1 MPPPHPQLRPP
12 PVAFRR
18 NPIPHSALPIPNSPR
33 PHPSFRP
40 RRDARHPTRNY
51 GPRPSPFAGAQFHT
65 PHSQFQIPRAPTR
78 HSGESRKPRPPLLPS
93 PTQPRAATNPIP
105 EITQIKRI
113 TVQDQAATTIRGQW
127 ASATSGAT
135 RGLGATCCPWRF
147 GGCVDSGF
155 RRKDVRMGRGLRG
168 FRLSPKRR
176 EDGEG
181 VTWIPA
187 FAEKT

>member
-1 MPPPHPQLRPP
+1 MGDLAPITGNRQPTAATPPAITAPARRLSPEPNSTLRTPNSKFPAPP
-12 PVAFRR
+12 PV
-18 NPIPHSALPIPNSPR
+18 IPAK
-33 PHPSFRP
+33 
-40 RRDARHPTRNY
+40 
-51 GPRPSPFAGAQFHT
+51 AGNH
-65 PHSQFQIPRAPTR
+65 AP
-78 HSGESRKPRPPLLPS
+78 PPPPS

-168 FRLSPKRR
+168 FRLSPERR

-181 VTWIPA
+181 VAWIPA
-187 FAEKT
+187 FAGKT

>member
-33 PHPSFRP
+33 PHPSFR
-40 RRDARHPTRNY
+40 
-51 GPRPSPFAGAQFHT
+51 
-65 PHSQFQIPRAPTR
+65 
-78 HSGESRKPRPPLLPS
+78 RKPETTPPLLPS

-127 ASATSGAT
+127 ASATAGAT

-147 GGCVDSGF
+147 GGYVDSGV
-155 RRKDVRMGRGLRG
+155 RRKDVRMGRGRG
-168 FRLSPKRR
+168 FRRSPERR
-176 EDGEG
+176 EDGEGGRVDSGVRRKDVRMGRG

-187 FAEKT
+187 FAGKT